1 MDVFLAHGRDRR
13 VITTAPTATVSEFL
27 AAAGVEGDV
36 YLDDHDHP
44 LEAGKTLDAQGVKE
58 GTKLFAGACRRV
70 TVTVRFAGFPEKD
83 ETFPPGAAVAAVFAW
98 ATGKKGFDLPPAERA
113 KHTFVVCDGTE
124 QPDMSDHI
132 GSWNDAACKV
142 CFGLVPKQRFEG

>member
-13 VITTAPTATVSEFL
+13 VINTAPAATVSEFL
-27 AAAGVEGDV
+27 AAVGLVGDV
-36 YLDDHDHP
+36 YLDDHDRP
-44 LEAGKTLDAQGVKE
+44 LEAGKTLNAQGVNE
-58 GTKLFAGACRRV
+58 GAKLFIGAGRRV
-70 TVTVRFAGFPEKD
+70 TVTVRFGGDQKD

-124 QPDMSDHI
+124 QPDKSDHI
-132 GSWNDAACKV
+132 GSWSDSDCKV
-142 CFGLVPKQRFEG
+142 CFDLVPKQRFEG

>member
-1 MDVFLAHGRDRR
+1 MDVFLTQSRDRR
-13 VITTAPTATVSEFL
+13 VIKTAPTATVSEFL
-27 AAAGVEGDV
+27 ATAGVEGDV

-44 LEAGKTLDAQGVKE
+44 LEAAKTLDAQGVKD
-58 GTKLFAGACRRV
+58 GAKLFAGQCRRV
-70 TVTVRFAGFPEKD
+70 TVTVRFGGPEKD

-113 KHTFVVCDGTE
+113 KHTLVVCDGTE

-132 GSWNDAACKV
+132 GSWSDADCKV
-142 CFGLVPKQRFEG
+142 CFDLVPKQRFEG